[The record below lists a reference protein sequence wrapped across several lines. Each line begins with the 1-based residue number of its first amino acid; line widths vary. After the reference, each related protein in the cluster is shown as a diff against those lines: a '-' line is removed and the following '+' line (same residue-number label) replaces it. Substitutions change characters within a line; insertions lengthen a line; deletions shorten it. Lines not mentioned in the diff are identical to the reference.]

1 MSTDDLKDGGF
12 RKDDFASQEDIPP
25 IPEAL
30 PVLPVQD
37 AVTYPYTIV
46 PLLVSTDKGIGAVD
60 EALSQNRMVLLLTQ
74 RDQSGESPDP
84 KDMYDFGTV
93 GIVIRMVKLQ
103 EQKILWPGVE
113 RGV

>member
-37 AVTYPYTIV
+37 AVTIV
-46 PLLVSTDKGIGAVD
+46 QGGDRSVTAFTNI
-60 EALSQNRMVLLLTQ
+60 
-74 RDQSGESPDP
+74 
-84 KDMYDFGTV
+84 
-93 GIVIRMVKLQ
+93 
-103 EQKILWPGVE
+103 PG
-113 RGV
+113 